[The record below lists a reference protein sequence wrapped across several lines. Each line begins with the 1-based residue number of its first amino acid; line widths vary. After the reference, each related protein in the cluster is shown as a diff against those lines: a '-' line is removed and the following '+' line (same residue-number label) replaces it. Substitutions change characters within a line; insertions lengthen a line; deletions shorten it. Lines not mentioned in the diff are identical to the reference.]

1 MAKPD
6 TFGDE
11 VTIAF
16 KAAVAQARADALVAG
31 VPIFYRDSAT
41 GTEVMEQPGGRKF
54 EIRYVSGAPRDSNYE
69 VLRELGRS
77 AA

>member
-1 MAKPD
+1 MANSRV
-6 TFGDE
+6 FGDDIT
-11 VTIAF
+11 VAF
-16 KAAVAQARADALVAG
+16 QAAVSKARADALCAG

-41 GTEVMEQPGGRKF
+41 GLEVMEQPGGRKF
-54 EIRYVSGAPRDSNYE
+54 EIRYIEGASRDCNYE